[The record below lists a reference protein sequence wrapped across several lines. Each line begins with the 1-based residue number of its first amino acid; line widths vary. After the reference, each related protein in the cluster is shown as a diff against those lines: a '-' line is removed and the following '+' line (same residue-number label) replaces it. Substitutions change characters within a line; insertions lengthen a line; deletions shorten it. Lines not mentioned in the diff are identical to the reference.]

1 MSDYTGI
8 IALGKEFS
16 SKKANRFIKWFTYSD
31 ESIDEKSKTKAYA
44 LFESARKLS

>member
-16 SKKANRFIKWFTYSD
+16 SKNRFIKWFTYSD